1 MTRNDILR
9 DVLRVP
15 LRTFN
20 QLIARGEFPRHTA
33 KVGCRRVWPR
43 EVIHAYVVGKA
54 GGDASNN

>member
-1 MTRNDILR
+1 
-9 DVLRVP
+9 

-54 GGDASNN
+54 GGDPANN